1 MVPPRALGAAIQGR
15 ILERAG
21 LKPVPGAV
29 VRLLGRSGLE
39 AVTDAQ
45 GGFRINTNASA
56 VRGLPPLR
64 ERLAGPGRRT
74 LPSERVLWTGPD
86 GDRDAIGRR
95 IAGGPDEAVLKGPS
109 GPATAGAA
117 PVGPSAELD
126 AAGTPAAKA
135 AAAAAGP
142 GPLEVTCPGLVAK
155 QVAVDA
161 DSADLGDIVL
171 DYPPRK
177 FDIGVKPIYG
187 ALVLF
192 DGTRERMDS
201 EWEHWMGTY
210 RKTNGLGPTPIVWKF
225 AADPVDPGMA
235 MQTCC
240 RAQWG
245 DEDLVTKRKF
255 RDFQLHVEFNL
266 MAPRAGTPDPANSGV
281 YLQSLYEIQI
291 KDDYGMAVLG
301 NHDAAGI
308 LNETAAPENLSRPKG
323 QWQAYDITYRAARFK
338 NGART
343 EKARLT
349 LYWNGKLVH
358 RDKETANEHNTGVS
372 SDSLTDAPHG
382 LKLQSEG
389 HDVRFRN
396 VWLKELDLA
405 APNTDLGY

>member
-1 MVPPRALGAAIQGR
+1 MFPPRAHSAAIQGR
-15 ILERAG
+15 IVERAG
-21 LKPVPGAV
+21 MKPVPGAV

-64 ERLAGPGRRT
+64 ERPAGPGRRT
-74 LPSERVLWTGPD
+74 HPSERFLWTEPAGE
-86 GDRDAIGRR
+86 RDAIGRR
-95 IAGGPDEAVLKGPS
+95 IGGGGSMDAS
-109 GPATAGAA
+109 G
-117 PVGPSAELD
+117 S
-126 AAGTPAAKA
+126 PAAKA
-135 AAAAAGP
+135 AAGL
-142 GPLEVTCPGLVAK
+142 GPLEVTCAGLVTK
-155 QVAVDA
+155 QVAVAA

-171 DYPPRK
+171 EYPPRK

-187 ALVLF
+187 AIVLF
-192 DGTRERMDS
+192 DGTRAMMDA

-225 AADPVDPGMA
+225 VADPVDAGMT

-240 RAQWG
+240 HAQWG

-266 MAPRAGTPDPANSGV
+266 IAPRAGTTDPANSGI

-291 KDDYGMAVLG
+291 KDDYGLAVLG

-396 VWLKELDLA
+396 VWLKELDLVT
-405 APNTDLGY
+405 PNTDLGY